1 MKTSRRTTADGL
13 RVLLIGLL
21 LLLHVG
27 CKGDDATRAS
37 AEPEIV
43 GCSSVLYQGVT
54 YTTFVCAQG
63 VSSATVE
70 GSQNGQSYCFDIT
83 CEGGC
88 IFSVSV
94 CASGPVARRA
104 PSSPVGEPHGSV
116 SRP

>member
-43 GCSSVLYQGVT
+43 GCNSVLYQGVT
-54 YTTFVCAQG
+54 YSNLGCAPG
-63 VSSATVE
+63 LLSFTVE
-70 GSQNGQSYCFDIT
+70 GSQNGRSFCFDIT
-83 CEGGC
+83 CSGGC
-88 IFSVSV
+88 IF
-94 CASGPVARRA
+94 
-104 PSSPVGEPHGSV
+104 
-116 SRP
+116 